1 MPFFFINCML
11 FLLRFMKIKKININS
26 YFKFHEKTIQ
36 QAIYKLRHLY
46 QFITLKNH
54 LFLEI
59 AHA

>member
-36 QAIYKLRHLY
+36 QAVYKLRHPLPIY
-46 QFITLKNH
+46 YTKEPSIS
-54 LFLEI
+54 
-59 AHA
+59 